1 MDENT
6 IKGLI
11 IMFVFIILL
20 LGLVYAIIE
29 NNLSLLF
36 VLALIITTIG
46 LSLEEIEEEEN
57 KDSDCKN
64 G

>member
-1 MDENT
+1 MNENT

-57 KDSDCKN
+57 KNSDCKD